1 MQKITIFAPHL
12 ETREFMKILVC
23 ISNVPDTTT
32 KITFTDNNTK
42 FNTAGVQ
49 FIINPYDELALTRA
63 LEITADNTKGT
74 VTAITVGLADT
85 EPSIRKALAIG
96 AQDAV
101 RVNAEPTD
109 AFFVASQIAAYAKS
123 ENYDLILTGRES
135 IDFNGG
141 QVCGLLGEMLN
152 IPSVNVVTKIDVENG
167 VATLE
172 RDIDGGKEKLTCKL
186 PLVASAQK
194 ELTEPRIPNMRGI
207 MAARTKPLKVVE
219 PAEAIATSATL
230 QFELP
235 AAKGGVKLIP
245 AEQAEQL
252 IDILHNEVKMI

>member
-1 MQKITIFAPHL
+1 
-12 ETREFMKILVC
+12 MKILVC

-32 KITFTDNNTK
+32 KVTFTDNNTK
-42 FNTAGVQ
+42 FNTTGVQ

-63 LEITADNTKGT
+63 LEITEKQGGT
-74 VTAITVGLADT
+74 VTAINVGLADA

-96 AQDAV
+96 ATDAV

-109 AFFVASQIAAYAKS
+109 AYFVAEQIAHYAKT
-123 ENYDLILTGRES
+123 EGFDLILTGRES
-135 IDFNGG
+135 IDYNGG
-141 QVCGLLGEMLN
+141 LVCTLLAEMLG
-152 IPSVNVVTKIDVENG
+152 IPSVNVVTSVDVDG
-167 VATLE
+167 GIATME
-172 RDIDGGKEKLTCKL
+172 RDIDGGKEKVSCKL

-219 PAEAIATSATL
+219 VAGGDKTATTIG
-230 QFELP
+230 FEMP

-245 AEQAEQL
+245 AEDAAQL
-252 IDILHNEVKMI
+252 IDLLHNEAKVI